1 MESWEGLGGWE
12 SAEVECSLARK
23 LKMCFERV
31 VRRSQL
37 VGEVPEE
44 KASTYTE
51 RNMLGP
57 NCEEC

>member
-1 MESWEGLGGWE
+1 MFIGK
-12 SAEVECSLARK
+12 K
-23 LKMCFERV
+23 LKMCFERM

-51 RNMLGP
+51 INMLGP